1 MAAGGGTSEPAAT
14 ETPSE
19 DSDAA
24 CCRAPEVAVET
35 DNKQPETETQTENS
49 SGAVDVGGTA
59 GEPLDGPC
67 EEPTT
72 DTSEASREPPL
83 AHAPV
88 EDGASEGGCDKLEG
102 PVCPRSDPPARP
114 PSAES
119 REGQRQGR
127 VRRSRRSSARSLQPL
142 ERDPDPAG
150 ALQEEGAAA
159 GAELAPWQADFNLE
173 DVFKPVA
180 SRGQRSVRRSLR
192 NQRRRSSSSISNS
205 SSSSS
210 AGLAWLPQTPPDSIG
225 GGGAQE
231 AQRPSAPHRSAFA
244 LRGDVT
250 TNSIDKQPRFSRS
263 NDHPEV
269 VHSAIDDFVSR
280 E

>member
-1 MAAGGGTSEPAAT
+1 MAAGGGTSEPAVT

-19 DSDAA
+19 DSDAG
-24 CCRAPEVAVET
+24 CCCAPEVAVET
-35 DNKQPETETQTENS
+35 DNKQSVLEAENS

-72 DTSEASREPPL
+72 NTTEASREPPL

-88 EDGASEGGCDKLEG
+88 EAAPDVASEGVCDKLEG
-102 PVCPRSDPPARP
+102 SVCPSSDPPACP
-114 PSAES
+114 PSADS
-119 REGQRQGR
+119 RQGERQGR

-150 ALQEEGAAA
+150 GLQEVAAAA

-192 NQRRRSSSSISNS
+192 NQR

-225 GGGAQE
+225 GAERRRRRGRWLVA
-231 AQRPSAPHRSAFA
+231 APPSLSEE
-244 LRGDVT
+244 T
-250 TNSIDKQPRFSRS
+250 
-263 NDHPEV
+263 
-269 VHSAIDDFVSR
+269 
-280 E
+280 

>member
-1 MAAGGGTSEPAAT
+1 MSLPPSSDDETNLKLKMADGGGSSEPAVT

-19 DSDAA
+19 DSDAG
-24 CCRAPEVAVET
+24 CCCAPEVAVDT
-35 DNKQPETETQTENS
+35 DNKQLGLETENS

-67 EEPTT
+67 EEQTT

-88 EDGASEGGCDKLEG
+88 EAAPDGASEGGCDKLEG
-102 PVCPRSDPPARP
+102 PVCPRSDPPACP

-119 REGQRQGR
+119 REGERQGR

-150 ALQEEGAAA
+150 GLQEEGAAA
-159 GAELAPWQADFNLE
+159 GADLAPWQADFNLE

-192 NQRRRSSSSISNS
+192 NQSSS

-210 AGLAWLPQTPPDSIG
+210 AGLAWLPQTPPDSIRRRRG
-225 GGGAQE
+225 RRLVA
-231 AQRPSAPHRSAFA
+231 APPSLSEE
-244 LRGDVT
+244 T
-250 TNSIDKQPRFSRS
+250 
-263 NDHPEV
+263 
-269 VHSAIDDFVSR
+269 
-280 E
+280 